1 MPITLELHANEK
13 GTYQMTAAFTDLA
26 GNAVTPD
33 TIIYTLTN
41 VERTIINDREAVSVT
56 PATSVN
62 VILSGHDLAMQVGE
76 SGPVKRVFTLEVVYD
91 SDEGTNLPLNEEAIF
106 IIDPLL
112 NVGRQI
118 IPVISE
124 SMTFSESVTVSIV

>member
-13 GTYQMTAAFTDLA
+13 GTYKMTAAFTDSA

-41 VERTIINDREAVSVT
+41 VEGTIINSREAVSVT

-62 VILSGHDLAMQVGE
+62 VTLSGHDLAMQSGE
-76 SGPVKRVFTLEVVYD
+76 SGSVERIFTLEAVYD
-91 SDEGTNLPLNEEAIF
+91 SDEGSNLPLNEEAIF

-124 SMTFSESVTVSIV
+124 SMTFSESIAVSIS